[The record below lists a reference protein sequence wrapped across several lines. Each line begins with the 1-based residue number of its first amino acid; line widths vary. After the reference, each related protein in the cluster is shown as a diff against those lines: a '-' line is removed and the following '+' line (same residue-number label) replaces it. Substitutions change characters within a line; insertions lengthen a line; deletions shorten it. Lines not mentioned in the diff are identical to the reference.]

1 MKPFGE
7 GGSRSLLHDVV
18 DWMLAPLAVLW
29 PVSIAV
35 SYAIGSALADGPFD
49 RELSDF
55 ANAVSEEIRRAPP
68 GLGAPIRF
76 PVLER
81 ARSATA
87 DPMFAQIS
95 KPSGELVAGDAFVPL
110 PPVDACVRGSVRL
123 RSVTT
128 EEGDL
133 RIACELSGPEGGATV
148 IVQVAEFLDRRR
160 EHATRVTLM
169 MMGAVLVFVPI
180 VSGLALLA
188 IYRGLAPIRRLR
200 EEIASRDPS
209 DLRPLPVEGAPAEME
224 PLLKS
229 VNVQMERVRANLD
242 SQRHFVADAAHQ
254 LRTPLAA
261 LKTQSQLARGAQTLE
276 EASARLDRI
285 AESADH
291 VSHLASQLLSLA
303 RADDAKADGE
313 RAVNLEVK
321 MRLACLHRSDAAIAK
336 SIHLAFEAPDEPV
349 TVMGDPDLVYE
360 MFLNLVDNAVRYTP
374 EGGEVTARVLGTPAP
389 AAEVED
395 NGPGVPDADREMVF
409 ERFHRVLGSG
419 APGSGLG
426 LSIVRSIA
434 ARYGATVSLSPGRE
448 GRGALFRVAFP
459 PGKP

>member
-7 GGSRSLLHDVV
+7 GGSRSLLHDAV

-29 PVSIAV
+29 PVSIAI
-35 SYAIGSALADGPFD
+35 SYAIGSALADGPYD

-55 ANAVSEEIRRAPP
+55 ANSVSEEIRRAPSVP
-68 GLGAPIRF
+68 ARF
-76 PVLER
+76 PVVER

-87 DPMFAQIS
+87 DPMFAQVS
-95 KPSGELVAGDAFVPL
+95 RLNGELVAGDAVIPL
-110 PPVDACVRGSVRL
+110 PPQDECMHGSVSL
-123 RSVTT
+123 RTVMV
-128 EEGDL
+128 EVGEL
-133 RIACELSGPEGGATV
+133 RVACELSSPAGGVTV

-169 MMGAVLVFVPI
+169 MMGAVLVFVPF

-188 IYRGLAPIRRLR
+188 IYRGLAPVRRLR
-200 EEIASRDPS
+200 EEIAARDPS
-209 DLRPLPVEGAPAEME
+209 DLRPLNVDGAPAEIE

-229 VNVQMERVRANLD
+229 VNVQMERVRANLE

-261 LKTQSQLARGAQTLE
+261 LKTQSQLVRGAQTPE

-285 AESADH
+285 GESVDH

-303 RADDAKADGE
+303 RADDSKLGGE
-313 RAVNLEVK
+313 RTVNLEVK
-321 MRLACLHRSDAAIAK
+321 MRLACHHRSDAAIAK
-336 SIHLAFEAPDEPV
+336 SIHLAFEAPAEPA
-349 TVMGDPDLVYE
+349 TVVGDPDLVYE

-374 EGGEVTARVLGTPAP
+374 EGGEVTARVLGGPVP
-389 AAEVED
+389 SAEVED
-395 NGPGVPDADREMVF
+395 NGPGVPEDDREMIF
-409 ERFHRVLGSG
+409 ERFHRVLGSS

-434 ARYGATVSLSPGRE
+434 VRYGATVTFSPGRD
-448 GRGALFRVAFP
+448 GRGALFRVSFP